1 MKKGMGLRLEHE
13 AGRGFVNQR
22 ELISFCGFPKDDPD
36 ISELSLG
43 SVGQSAGIF

>member
-13 AGRGFVNQR
+13 AGGGFVNQR
-22 ELISFCGFPKDDPD
+22 EQISFCGFPKDDPD

-43 SVGQSAGIF
+43 SVGQSAGVF